1 MVQHDVLVEEILL
14 ECAAVLAEPA
24 PCTLGG
30 DACEEVGGTFV
41 EWTFVGACILG
52 HVWKKEVEPLE
63 VSRCVVGPRV
73 EEVGDRWVDSDE
85 LGVVCDA
92 EAVGGG
98 AEGLGH
104 GGHKGGNCA
113 VSRIEDAE
121 AAVLLDELEYGQ
133 SMAGDLVGSRVK
145 EACEEASGLFINC
158 GG

>member
-1 MVQHDVLVEEILL
+1 M
-14 ECAAVLAEPA
+14 
-24 PCTLGG
+24 
-30 DACEEVGGTFV
+30 
-41 EWTFVGACILG
+41 
-52 HVWKKEVEPLE
+52 
-63 VSRCVVGPRV
+63 
-73 EEVGDRWVDSDE
+73 DSDE